1 MSFCFFFF
9 LFKEFQ
15 ILTIWSLALVWNI
28 QLMSPHHRDKDSSL
42 EIWSDSREDLPKT
55 LSWRQRGERRTTFMG
70 NKSPLAVIVFIL
82 TVVNEVHRM
91 WSPPIWNNFSV
102 QDNSINANIPPFL
115 SLWISW
121 LKESHVMSTGL
132 FLNIAPLSAACVCV
146 CACVL
151 HMPLEFLTSFLRR
164 ETGRFLYIW
173 FQFFQ
178 SWSTLLSLPIELR

>member
-1 MSFCFFFF
+1 
-9 LFKEFQ
+9 
-15 ILTIWSLALVWNI
+15 
-28 QLMSPHHRDKDSSL
+28 
-42 EIWSDSREDLPKT
+42 
-55 LSWRQRGERRTTFMG
+55 
-70 NKSPLAVIVFIL
+70 
-82 TVVNEVHRM
+82 M

-102 QDNSINANIPPFL
+102 QDNSINANIHPFF

-178 SWSTLLSLPIELR
+178 SWSIRCHVLCNFSFWRMLKLRWSIAPPLNTIVLGLCASTHFSVKGVCVCVSFLAKPGQCFSNFSFEVPLMWSRGTPHTPRQLGT